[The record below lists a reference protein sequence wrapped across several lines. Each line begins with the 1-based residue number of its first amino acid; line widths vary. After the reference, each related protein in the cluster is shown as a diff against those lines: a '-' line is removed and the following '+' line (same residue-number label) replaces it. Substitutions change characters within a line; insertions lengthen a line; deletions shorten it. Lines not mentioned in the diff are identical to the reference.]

1 MLNNRSIEN
10 MNTKDTKEIILQKT
24 FHLLLIKGY
33 DAVSISDI
41 QHATGMARGLL
52 YHYFGGKKQLFI
64 EATKLYVN
72 KLLGMNDERI
82 KDYGLPELIDY
93 MIEKYTEVCTNNWA
107 SFPIEEEISFANY
120 DFLLYRMIRE
130 SEEIAEIY
138 NYLRGKELAAWQRA
152 ASVSLQKKEITS
164 DIPPDKLAELFDC
177 LTDGVWTGNAL
188 TTNGTSFVDNLRDKL
203 ERFYLILQERGPS

>member
-1 MLNNRSIEN
+1 
-10 MNTKDTKEIILQKT
+10 MNTTDTREIILQKT
-24 FHLLLIKGY
+24 FYLLLIKGY

-64 EATKLYVN
+64 EATKLYIN
-72 KLLGMNDERI
+72 KLLGMNDELI

-130 SEEIAEIY
+130 SEEIAGIY

-152 ASVSLQKKEITS
+152 ASVSLQRKEITS
-164 DIPPDKLAELFDC
+164 DVPPDKLAELFDC

-188 TTNGTSFVDNLRDKL
+188 TTDGESFVDNLRDKL
-203 ERFYLILQERGPS
+203 ERFYLILQERGLS

>member
-1 MLNNRSIEN
+1 
-10 MNTKDTKEIILQKT
+10 MNTTDTREIILQKT
-24 FHLLLIKGY
+24 FYLLLIKGY

-64 EATKLYVN
+64 EATKLYIN
-72 KLLGMNDERI
+72 KLLGMNNERI

-130 SEEIAEIY
+130 SEEIAGIY

-152 ASVSLQKKEITS
+152 ASVSLQRKEITS
-164 DIPPDKLAELFDC
+164 DVPPDKLAELFDC

-188 TTNGTSFVDNLRDKL
+188 TTGGESFVDNLRDKL
-203 ERFYLILQERGPS
+203 ERFYLILQERGLS

>member
-93 MIEKYTEVCTNNWA
+93 MIEKYTGVCTNNWA

>member
-10 MNTKDTKEIILQKT
+10 MNTTDTREIILQKT
-24 FHLLLIKGY
+24 FYLLLIKGY

-64 EATKLYVN
+64 EATKLYIN

-130 SEEIAEIY
+130 SEEIAGIY

-152 ASVSLQKKEITS
+152 ASVSLQRKEITS
-164 DIPPDKLAELFDC
+164 DVPPDKLAELFDC

-188 TTNGTSFVDNLRDKL
+188 TTGGESFVDNLRDKL
-203 ERFYLILQERGPS
+203 ERFYLILQERGVS